1 MVQTHTF
8 CTTLANKNRQ
18 NRTFYNSVAESPVSS
33 EISDFTPYAHAQSN
47 IQHIKYAEKTD
58 D

>member
-1 MVQTHTF
+1 MALLT
-8 CTTLANKNRQ
+8 C
-18 NRTFYNSVAESPVSS
+18 
-33 EISDFTPYAHAQSN
+33 EISDFTPYALAHSN